1 MTKKEFVLEEE
12 YIKAIK
18 GYGKD
23 YRFSL
28 ESRFVNEGDSSYID
42 CKTAKEVI
50 KELKKFVNDKDF
62 KPEDYECLAVLIY
75 DAKGDWSDPNDEDD
89 WGEREAEYYFI

>member
-1 MTKKEFVLEEE
+1 MKQEFILEEE
-12 YIKAIK
+12 YIKAIE

-23 YRFSL
+23 YRFTL
-28 ESRFVNEGDSSYID
+28 EDRPVNGVSGYVD

-50 KELKKFVNDKDF
+50 KELKAFVEYDNF
-62 KPEDYECLAVLIY
+62 NPNNYECLAVLIY

-89 WGEREAEYYFI
+89 WGERVDEYYFI